1 MKRLALFA
9 LFLASA
15 AFGTTLLAVDL
26 PTLSHSAE
34 LIVVGTVR
42 ASAPRLT
49 LDGRRVITDTEIQVS
64 EVLKGKA
71 DGPTVVVMQA
81 GGIVGDIGQR
91 VEGTARFTVGEEVV
105 VFLDRR
111 GADRFAVTA
120 MSQGKFKVE
129 RSTDGKAVYA
139 VPEGATSVMLLDPLT
154 QTETSS
160 PLKAM
165 PLAELKSK
173 IASALAAPAV
183 PAPVEPTRP
192 ALNRAAQ

>member
-1 MKRLALFA
+1 MKRLALFT

-26 PTLSHSAE
+26 PALSSSAE

-49 LDGRRVITDTEIQVS
+49 QDGRRIITDTEIQIS

-71 DGPTVVVMQA
+71 DGTTVIVMQA
-81 GGIVGDIGQR
+81 GGIVGDVGQR

-111 GADRFAVTA
+111 GTERFAVTA
-120 MSQGKFKVE
+120 MSQGKFRVE
-129 RSTDGKAVYA
+129 RSTDGKAAYA
-139 VPEGATSVMLLDPLT
+139 VPEGSTSMLIDPLT
-154 QTETSS
+154 QKETSS
-160 PLKAM
+160 PLKSM
-165 PLAELKSK
+165 PLAELKAK
-173 IASALAAPAV
+173 IAASIAAPH
-183 PAPVEPTRP
+183 PVVPTRP
-192 ALNRAAQ
+192 GLDRAGQ